1 MSSSGG
7 KQNSF
12 CFIFLVNSTFTPILE
27 IYACMR
33 QSLDNKKKSLAKLLM
48 IISRKSWIFKMSC
61 AFLITIY
68 PLVCMSSFCNGG
80 SNQASYLDCTG
91 ICAKENPK

>member
-1 MSSSGG
+1 
-7 KQNSF
+7 
-12 CFIFLVNSTFTPILE
+12 
-27 IYACMR
+27 
-33 QSLDNKKKSLAKLLM
+33 
-48 IISRKSWIFKMSC
+48 MSC

-68 PLVCMSSFCNGG
+68 PLVCMSCFCNGG